1 MQCRDHVYCSV
12 PRVVFYLSI
21 GYMREPSHDAVNAVC
36 VSTGRSAHAEKL
48 KLSIKGESWLST
60 EKRLVSLVLKSLK
73 QQQKNWSSYLINC
86 VKSVCQI
93 RIVNKKY
100 I

>member
-1 MQCRDHVYCSV
+1 MQSRDHVYCSV
-12 PRVVFYLSI
+12 PRVVFYLSS

-60 EKRLVSLVLKSLK
+60 EKTPKETCVSCFE
-73 QQQKNWSSYLINC
+73 IF
-86 VKSVCQI
+86 
-93 RIVNKKY
+93 KKTTTK
-100 I
+100 